1 MPAYIW
7 RTLVERSPNP
17 VNAIQVDGESEFRV
31 EFEQA
36 CREKGVRLFVLPL
49 RSLKLNG
56 HVDWAERTHTE
67 EFHDRY
73 MGELDLKSLNQPM
86 RE

>member
-7 RTLVERSPNP
+7 RTSVERSPNS
-17 VNAIQVDGESEFRV
+17 VNTIQVDGESEFWA

-49 RSLKLNG
+49 RSLNAQRSCGLGGANS
-56 HVDWAERTHTE
+56 
-67 EFHDRY
+67 Y
-73 MGELDLKSLNQPM
+73 
-86 RE
+86 